1 LTHALPR
8 QPHPTGSTAT
18 ASLPKTPVTR
28 FPGPIVGASARPPPR
43 APWPPPRGAVV
54 WPASCPAAPAPPCRR
69 ACVVTSAT
77 DTSTSTPAGM
87 IERLL
92 VIAASLARRATSW
105 FEIWSVHLKRTLRQ
119 FHDLLHPQHQFR
131 ERRMNILCGGA
142 AGLS

>member
-1 LTHALPR
+1 GRLYCALTYDFVIQPQPR
-8 QPHPTGSTAT
+8 VSTAT
-18 ASLPKTPVTR
+18 GSMPQTPVTR

-43 APWPPPRGAVV
+43 APWPPPLGAVV

-92 VIAASLARRATSW
+92 VIAASLPRRS
-105 FEIWSVHLKRTLRQ
+105 
-119 FHDLLHPQHQFR
+119 
-131 ERRMNILCGGA
+131 
-142 AGLS
+142 